1 MKEVSLLEQAEALN
15 FDTMK
20 ASDYEK
26 ATGVKYSE
34 VQDGA
39 LANLALLAP
48 RAVEDKLTW
57 AVQQIAAIAPRDA
70 IECMLAQQLIALN
83 SMMMKCAQ
91 IALSDD
97 LTVAV
102 WDLNAKHAARLSNA
116 FSNVSLALAKHRGRG
131 KQTIV
136 VKHQQVHV
144 ASGGQAVIGDVNH
157 RGVYGK
163 DE

>member
-1 MKEVSLLEQAEALN
+1 MNELSFFEPAEALN

-20 ASDYEK
+20 SRDYEK
-26 ATGVKYSE
+26 STGVKYSE

-48 RAVEDKLTW
+48 KAVEDNLSW

-97 LTVAV
+97 LTVSS

-131 KQTIV
+131 
-136 VKHQQVHV
+136 
-144 ASGGQAVIGDVNH
+144 S
-157 RGVYGK
+157 RL
-163 DE
+163 